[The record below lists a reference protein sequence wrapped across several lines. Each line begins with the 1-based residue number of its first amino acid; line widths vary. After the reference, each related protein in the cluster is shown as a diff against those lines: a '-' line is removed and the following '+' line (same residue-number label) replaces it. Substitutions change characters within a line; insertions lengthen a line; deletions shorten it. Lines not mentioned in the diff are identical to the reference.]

1 MALLRVKELMI
12 KKNITRDELA
22 NMVDVSPTSI
32 SNICVEN
39 NYPKLELLFKIA
51 EALDV
56 DIREL
61 FNPTKGGMISKS
73 ELNEAIRVIQ
83 NGVKMLDGIEIQ

>member
-12 KKNITRDELA
+12 KKNVTRDELA
-22 NMVDVSPTSI
+22 KLVDVSPTSI
-32 SNICVEN
+32 SNICAEH

-51 EALDV
+51 ECLDV

-61 FNPTKGGMISKS
+61 FHPTKGGVISMD
-73 ELNEAIRVIQ
+73 ELKEAKKMIQ
-83 NGVKMLDGIEIQ
+83 NGIKMLDGIES